1 MVSYGAVIGAC
12 EKGKELRR
20 AFDVRAD
27 MLRPDLLPG
36 MVRYSGV
43 ISARGEG
50 QVTSAIQRSRA
61 EPGLGQL

>member
-12 EKGKELRR
+12 EKGKEPRR

-27 MLRPDLLPG
+27 MLRPDLLPS

-43 ISARGEG
+43 ISACEKG
-50 QVTSAIQRSRA
+50 QCDVGHS
-61 EPGLGQL
+61 EKPC